1 MTTALDVSPN
11 AIAARGSLSRASS
24 HWVRNPAWDAV
35 WMLNG
40 LWLAP
45 IVLWLARGDDA
56 MTGPLDTLY
65 FGITA
70 LFWIGH
76 RLSSSWLAY
85 TTEAFRPLLRAQKVR
100 FVWLPLLIAASCFAI
115 MLPPDSSLPL
125 SRAQRV
131 LGLAI
136 LDYGFGV
143 YHFAGQHFGALSLYR
158 VRAGRAACARTRAM
172 DRLYALGAGG
182 ALIFVADVLTGSV
195 AYQDRWIGGWFP
207 DWMVAAQEEIRW
219 SSMTLLFLITAA
231 MLLFELR
238 AARPSLPRVLYVAG
252 LALIVAIALTPRS
265 LFAFLVLWTSQHW
278 ILATGLSSR
287 APSAEPAP
295 EKGAM
300 RQLLHALNARPWA
313 LALLLMIL
321 SALLLPVFEVE
332 ANRQGG
338 TYYGDRLFGALAS
351 GLRHSTWVPLLVALG
366 FATGFIHY
374 LLDKCVYR
382 MSDPMVRS
390 AMRGLVE

>member
-1 MTTALDVSPN
+1 M
-11 AIAARGSLSRASS
+11 
-24 HWVRNPAWDAV
+24 
-35 WMLNG
+35 
-40 LWLAP
+40 
-45 IVLWLARGDDA
+45 
-56 MTGPLDTLY
+56 
-65 FGITA
+65 
-70 LFWIGH
+70 
-76 RLSSSWLAY
+76 
-85 TTEAFRPLLRAQKVR
+85 
-100 FVWLPLLIAASCFAI
+100 
-115 MLPPDSSLPL
+115 
-125 SRAQRV
+125 
-131 LGLAI
+131 
-136 LDYGFGV
+136 
-143 YHFAGQHFGALSLYR
+143 
-158 VRAGRAACARTRAM
+158 
-172 DRLYALGAGG
+172 
-182 ALIFVADVLTGSV
+182 
-195 AYQDRWIGGWFP
+195 
-207 DWMVAAQEEIRW
+207 
-219 SSMTLLFLITAA
+219 
-231 MLLFELR
+231 
-238 AARPSLPRVLYVAG
+238 LYVAG

-278 ILATGLSSR
+278 ILAMGLSSR